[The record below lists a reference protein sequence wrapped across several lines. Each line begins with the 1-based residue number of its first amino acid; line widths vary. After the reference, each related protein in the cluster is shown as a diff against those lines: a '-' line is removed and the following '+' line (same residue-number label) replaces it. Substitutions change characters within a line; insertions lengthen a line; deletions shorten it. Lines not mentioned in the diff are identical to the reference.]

1 MARPETP
8 AGEAPQV
15 IDARPRNQPPL
26 PECRMPGLAA
36 GQNLPQAGRPRQAE
50 VMDLRAAGVEFLDEN
65 GGGPG
70 VRLRKQQHG
79 HEGADKGDRN
89 LDPTFRLA
97 RNSNGSII
105 HGYRYSV

>member
-1 MARPETP
+1 MNSSAVTAVAP
-8 AGEAPQV
+8 AYASGNTSGRSPQV

-50 VMDLRAAGVEFLDEN
+50 VMDLRAAGVELLDEN

-70 VRLRKQQHG
+70 AATATR
-79 HEGADKGDRN
+79 
-89 LDPTFRLA
+89 P
-97 RNSNGSII
+97 
-105 HGYRYSV
+105 

>member
-1 MARPETP
+1 MTAANDLAVRRALESAGVEFIGGNSGGRTPPETP

-36 GQNLPQAGRPRQAE
+36 GQNLPQEGRPRQAE
-50 VMDLRAAGVEFLDEN
+50 VMDLRAAGVELLDEN

-70 VRLRKQQHG
+70 AATKAATR
-79 HEGADKGDRN
+79 
-89 LDPTFRLA
+89 P
-97 RNSNGSII
+97 
-105 HGYRYSV
+105 